1 MMAVEEG
8 LHTRFDGNR
17 SGWDKS
23 HSTCV
28 NLKKA
33 HSLLFRVQGIG
44 LPRLDAQ
51 EKAVARDPGPTRSN
65 WLSLSLV
72 APIGKKFHFLD
83 RHSVSFYDE
92 PRSHISS

>member
-33 HSLLFRVQGIG
+33 HSLPSIIAEITV
-44 LPRLDAQ
+44 
-51 EKAVARDPGPTRSN
+51 
-65 WLSLSLV
+65 LV
-72 APIGKKFHFLD
+72 
-83 RHSVSFYDE
+83 
-92 PRSHISS
+92 